1 MCWGWKF
8 GFILG
13 ICYEKK
19 GSNFNLNK
27 FELSCFKGWQK
38 HVKIF
43 ACFLKC
49 RHYVWLLFMGMWWE
63 TDPICYLVFTKFNSC
78 CQASYSIP
86 PNSGRERER
95 ILYICTHLP
104 SRTEL
109 MKNWFTFI
117 DVGQNLKSPPQKKTL
132 YNYMY
137 THPHKTRFCG
147 FVIIDTYS
155 PHKLWERQLPNKCII
170 QMMLSGWLAYY
181 QYLDQFLQFAPLI
194 CDLCVLY
201 KVFCS
206 KI

>member
-1 MCWGWKF
+1 
-8 GFILG
+8 
-13 ICYEKK
+13 
-19 GSNFNLNK
+19 
-27 FELSCFKGWQK
+27 
-38 HVKIF
+38 
-43 ACFLKC
+43 
-49 RHYVWLLFMGMWWE
+49 
-63 TDPICYLVFTKFNSC
+63 
-78 CQASYSIP
+78 
-86 PNSGRERER
+86 
-95 ILYICTHLP
+95 
-104 SRTEL
+104 

-181 QYLDQFLQFAPLI
+181 QYLDQFLSFAPLI

-206 KI
+206 SKQVLVLVNPILECRSLHRVFRINKMCKTCSFTVFDCFEKYSAQSVTFNW

>member
-117 DVGQNLKSPPQKKTL
+117 DVGQNLKSPPPKK
-132 YNYMY
+132 N
-137 THPHKTRFCG
+137 
-147 FVIIDTYS
+147 
-155 PHKLWERQLPNKCII
+155 II
-170 QMMLSGWLAYY
+170 QLHVYPSSQNKVLWFCDYRYILSTQIVRTTTTHQMHYTNDAVWLIGLLPISRSILTICTPDLWFVCA
-181 QYLDQFLQFAPLI
+181 LQSL
-194 CDLCVLY
+194 LQ
-201 KVFCS
+201 
-206 KI
+206 